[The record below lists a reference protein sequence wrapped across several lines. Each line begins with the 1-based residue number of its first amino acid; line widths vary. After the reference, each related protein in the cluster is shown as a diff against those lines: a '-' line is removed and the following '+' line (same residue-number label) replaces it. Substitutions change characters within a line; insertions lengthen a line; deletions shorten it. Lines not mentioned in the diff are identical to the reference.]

1 MNLTEKM
8 IEAAKEK
15 SRYMGIDEKKYK
27 EASEKY
33 YCLLDEWRKQKVYCR
48 NKNGGDVI

>member
-15 SRYMGIDEKKYK
+15 NRFMGIDNKKYK
-27 EASEKY
+27 EASKKY
-33 YCLLDEWRKQKVYCR
+33 YILLNEWRKMK
-48 NKNGGDVI
+48 GWE

>member
-15 SRYMGIDEKKYK
+15 NRFMGID
-27 EASEKY
+27 
-33 YCLLDEWRKQKVYCR
+33 
-48 NKNGGDVI
+48 NKNIKKRAKNIISC